1 MIGVSDDYWNIITYM
16 NSSNYLWEWLIASLF
31 WLGVIVV
38 IIGIVF
44 TLAPQWASATGNK
57 LNHWIST
64 KPFFD
69 ALDNPRYQER
79 WIYRHHRLS
88 GVIIISA
95 VCYVL
100 FTFVFVTGI
109 ESAVVRLVGLAGS
122 DFTRWLYEQLFYIFL
137 GASVLALIFGCI
149 MLIRPSLLKN
159 LEAKSNRWIGTSE
172 KLDILDSR
180 IGTDRFVGNPRLF
193 GLFVILGG
201 LYMMASTGILLL

>member
-1 MIGVSDDYWNIITYM
+1 M
-16 NSSNYLWEWLIASLF
+16 NSSNYLWEWLITSLF

-44 TLAPQWASATGNK
+44 TVAPQWALTTGNK
-57 LNHWIST
+57 LNRWIST

-79 WIYRHHRLS
+79 WIYRHHRLA

-100 FTFVFVTGI
+100 YTFVFVTGI
-109 ESAVVRLVGLAGS
+109 ENAVARLVSLAES
-122 DFTRWLYEQLFYIFL
+122 EFTRWLYEQLAYIFL
-137 GASVLALIFGCI
+137 GASVLALIIGII
-149 MLIRPSLLKN
+149 MLFRPSLLKN
-159 LEAKSNRWIGTSE
+159 IEAKSNRWIGTNE
-172 KLDILDSR
+172 KLDVLDSK
-180 IGTDRFVGNPRLF
+180 IGTDRYIGNPRVF

-201 LYMMASTGILLL
+201 LYIVFSTGILLL